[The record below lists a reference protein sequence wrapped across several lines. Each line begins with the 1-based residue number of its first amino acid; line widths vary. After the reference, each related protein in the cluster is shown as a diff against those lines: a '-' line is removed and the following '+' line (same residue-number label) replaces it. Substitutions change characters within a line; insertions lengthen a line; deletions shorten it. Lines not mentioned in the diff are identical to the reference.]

1 MAEDSIVRVSSSD
14 ETPVANDASQTR
26 QRKKRKWDQP
36 AESLMAVPGV
46 LPLSNAVPLG
56 GVAFQGVAPVI
67 SGALLTNPLAASAQ
81 LQQHTT
87 AATVAAQKLNQQKI
101 QDELIIAREI
111 VINDAESSIR
121 YKLTKRQT
129 QEEIQ
134 RCTGAIVITRG
145 KYRLPNAPP
154 DGEKPLYLHISA
166 GAQIKETAERILA
179 VDRAAAMIEEMLK
192 QGENSQSISTS
203 SPSALVNG
211 LKMPSTCVFLGF
223 DADPSLNIVAR
234 IRGPNDQYINHIM
247 NETGATVVL
256 RGRGSGNN
264 ECLNGEDGQQPLHL
278 FLSSYNAKSLED
290 ARFLAENLLD
300 TISMEC
306 GALRVSS
313 CKVYSAVPPPQQ
325 VYTAVP
331 PPQQVYSAVP
341 PPQQVYSVPSLSKQ
355 ITTAISPPQQ
365 VYSAVPPPQQLLT
378 GVQSS
383 GIEPEAGTSL
393 ITSSISAAVALT
405 PVPPASL
412 VGAAGV
418 AASLTLGTTLQ
429 STGHLSSGPQANMI
443 GYTPPLVSAGT
454 SYIGYGGIY
463 PQATP
468 LQQVALALRHS
479 PPVAST
485 VAPTTSA
492 SSRESRST
500 SSSDLE
506 KEKRPPQ
513 KRKFQE
519 LPVGSKGTTRFNQ
532 VFSLTFY
539 EAKSLTLDLSVG
551 PLSHEKEVRRKD
563 PWSETLLEED
573 LNHEQRTQAICDD
586 VWRRGWPR
594 DHWGWVALLEAL
606 LTLLSPDETAAAL
619 QQMAV
624 DGGGDAG
631 DSGEKSRKPNE
642 QSDGL
647 VVRNISTMPAPKKLV
662 RRSSN
667 GMPPPLPITMPPPPP
682 KFCDTPEVKVQDKN
696 KTLLKTKS
704 DAVPD
709 TLVKLMEYGEED
721 DDLDDSSEESLPH
734 ATQAI
739 GVQKPFWAL

>member
-1 MAEDSIVRVSSSD
+1 MTEDSSVRVSSSD
-14 ETPVANDASQTR
+14 KTSAANDASQTR

-36 AESLMAVPGV
+36 AESLMPVGMAVPGA
-46 LPLSNAVPLG
+46 LPLSNAVSLG
-56 GVAFQGVAPVI
+56 GVAFPAMAPMI
-67 SGALLTNPLAASAQ
+67 SGALLRNPLAASSQ
-81 LQQHTT
+81 LPQHTV
-87 AATVAAQKLNQQKI
+87 AAAVAAQKLNQQKI

-111 VINDAESSIR
+111 VINDAESSVR

-145 KYRLPNAPP
+145 KYRLPNAPH
-154 DGEKPLYLHISA
+154 DGGKPLYLHISA
-166 GAQIKETAERILA
+166 GAHIKETAERILA

-192 QGENSQSISTS
+192 QEQNSQSISS
-203 SPSALVNG
+203 ASPSALVNI
-211 LKMPSTCVFLGF
+211 LKMLSTCVFLGF

-278 FLSSYNAKSLED
+278 FLSSNNAKSLED
-290 ARFLAENLLD
+290 AKLLAENLLD
-300 TISMEC
+300 TICTEC

-331 PPQQVYSAVP
+331 PPQQVYSG
-341 PPQQVYSVPSLSKQ
+341 PSLLKQ
-355 ITTAISPPQQ
+355 IPTAISPPQQ

-383 GIEPEAGTSL
+383 GIDLEAGTSL
-393 ITSSISAAVALT
+393 TSSSMSAAGVLT

-412 VGAAGV
+412 VGVTGV
-418 AASLTLGTTLQ
+418 TGSLTLGTPSQ
-429 STGHLSSGPQANMI
+429 SIGHLSSGPQANMI
-443 GYTPPLVSAGT
+443 GYTPPPLVSD
-454 SYIGYGGIY
+454 
-463 PQATP
+463 
-468 LQQVALALRHS
+468 
-479 PPVAST
+479 
-485 VAPTTSA
+485 APTTSA
-492 SSRESRST
+492 SNGESRPT

-513 KRKFQE
+513 RRKFQE
-519 LPVGSKGTTRFNQ
+519 LPVGSKGTTKLNQ
-532 VFSLTFY
+532 GLQ
-539 EAKSLTLDLSVG
+539 
-551 PLSHEKEVRRKD
+551 PL
-563 PWSETLLEED
+563 
-573 LNHEQRTQAICDD
+573 
-586 VWRRGWPR
+586 
-594 DHWGWVALLEAL
+594 
-606 LTLLSPDETAAAL
+606 
-619 QQMAV
+619 
-624 DGGGDAG
+624 
-631 DSGEKSRKPNE
+631 KPYE

-647 VVRNISTMPAPKKLV
+647 VVRNILTMPAPKKLV
-662 RRSSN
+662 PPSSN
-667 GMPPPLPITMPPPPP
+667 GMPPPLLRTMPPPPP
-682 KFCDTPEVKVQDKN
+682 PKFSDPFEVKVHNKN

-709 TLVKLMEYGEED
+709 TLVNLMEYGEED
-721 DDLDDSSEESLPH
+721 DDDIDDSSEESLPH
-734 ATQAI
+734 DTRAT

>member
-1 MAEDSIVRVSSSD
+1 MTEDSSVRVSSSD
-14 ETPVANDASQTR
+14 KTSAANDASQTR

-36 AESLMAVPGV
+36 AESLMPVGMAVPGA
-46 LPLSNAVPLG
+46 LPLSNAVSLG
-56 GVAFQGVAPVI
+56 GVAFPAMAPMI
-67 SGALLTNPLAASAQ
+67 SGALLRNPLAASSQ
-81 LQQHTT
+81 LPQHTV
-87 AATVAAQKLNQQKI
+87 AAAVAAQKLNQQKI

-111 VINDAESSIR
+111 VINDAESSVR

-145 KYRLPNAPP
+145 KYRLPNAPH
-154 DGEKPLYLHISA
+154 DGGKPLYLHISA
-166 GAQIKETAERILA
+166 GAHIKETAERILA

-192 QGENSQSISTS
+192 QEQNSQSISS
-203 SPSALVNG
+203 ASPSALVNI
-211 LKMPSTCVFLGF
+211 LKMLSTCVFLGF

-278 FLSSYNAKSLED
+278 FLSSNNAKSLED
-290 ARFLAENLLD
+290 AKLLAENLLD
-300 TISMEC
+300 TICTEC

-331 PPQQVYSAVP
+331 PPQQVYSG
-341 PPQQVYSVPSLSKQ
+341 PSLLKQ
-355 ITTAISPPQQ
+355 IPTAISPPQQ

-383 GIEPEAGTSL
+383 GIDLEAGTSL
-393 ITSSISAAVALT
+393 TSSSMSAAGVLT

-412 VGAAGV
+412 VGVTGV
-418 AASLTLGTTLQ
+418 TGSLTLGTPSQ
-429 STGHLSSGPQANMI
+429 SIGHLSSGPQANMI
-443 GYTPPLVSAGT
+443 GYTPPPLVSGGT
-454 SYIGYGGIY
+454 SYIGYGGLY

-479 PPVAST
+479 PPVTST
-485 VAPTTSA
+485 DAPTTSA
-492 SSRESRST
+492 SNGESRPT

-513 KRKFQE
+513 RRKFQE
-519 LPVGSKGTTRFNQ
+519 LPVGSKGTTKLNQ

-551 PLSHEKEVRRKD
+551 PL
-563 PWSETLLEED
+563 
-573 LNHEQRTQAICDD
+573 
-586 VWRRGWPR
+586 G
-594 DHWGWVALLEAL
+594 
-606 LTLLSPDETAAAL
+606 L
-619 QQMAV
+619 QPL
-624 DGGGDAG
+624 
-631 DSGEKSRKPNE
+631 KPYE

-647 VVRNISTMPAPKKLV
+647 VVRNILTMPAPKKLV
-662 RRSSN
+662 PPSSN
-667 GMPPPLPITMPPPPP
+667 GMPPPLLRTMPPPPP
-682 KFCDTPEVKVQDKN
+682 PKFSDPFEVKVHNKN

-709 TLVKLMEYGEED
+709 TLVNLMEYGEED
-721 DDLDDSSEESLPH
+721 DDDIDDSSEESLPH
-734 ATQAI
+734 DTRAT

>member
-1 MAEDSIVRVSSSD
+1 MTEDSIVRVSSSN
-14 ETPVANDASQTR
+14 ETSAANEASQTR

-36 AESLMAVPGV
+36 AESLMPVGMTVPGA
-46 LPLSNAVPLG
+46 LPLSNAVTLG
-56 GVAFQGVAPVI
+56 GVAFPAMAPVI
-67 SGALLTNPLAASAQ
+67 SGTLLTNPLAASAQ
-81 LQQHTT
+81 LPQH
-87 AATVAAQKLNQQKI
+87 AAAAAVAAQKLNQHKI

-111 VINDAESSIR
+111 VINDAESSVR

-145 KYRLPNAPP
+145 KYRLPNAPH

-166 GAQIKETAERILA
+166 GAHIKETAERILA
-179 VDRAAAMIEEMLK
+179 VDRAAAMIEEILK
-192 QGENSQSISTS
+192 QVQNSQSISSVT
-203 SPSALVNG
+203 PSALVNG
-211 LKMPSTCVFLGF
+211 VKMLSTCVFLGF

-278 FLSSYNAKSLED
+278 FLSSNNAKSLED
-290 ARFLAENLLD
+290 AKLLAENLLD
-300 TISMEC
+300 TICTEC
-306 GALRVSS
+306 GASRVSS

-331 PPQQVYSAVP
+331 PPHQVYSAVP
-341 PPQQVYSVPSLSKQ
+341 PPQQVYSGPSLLKQ
-355 ITTAISPPQQ
+355 IPAAISPPQ

-383 GIEPEAGTSL
+383 GIDLEAGASL
-393 ITSSISAAVALT
+393 ITSSMSAAGVLT

-412 VGAAGV
+412 VGVTGV
-418 AASLTLGTTLQ
+418 TGALTLGTTPQ
-429 STGHLSSGPQANMI
+429 SIRHLSSGPQANMT
-443 GYTPPLVSAGT
+443 GYTPPPLVSGGT
-454 SYIGYGGIY
+454 SYIGYGGLY

-492 SSRESRST
+492 SNRGSKST
-500 SSSDLE
+500 LSSDLE

-513 KRKFQE
+513 RRKFQE
-519 LPVGSKGTTRFNQ
+519 LPVGSKDTTKLNQ
-532 VFSLTFY
+532 RLQ
-539 EAKSLTLDLSVG
+539 
-551 PLSHEKEVRRKD
+551 PLK
-563 PWSETLLEED
+563 T
-573 LNHEQRTQAICDD
+573 
-586 VWRRGWPR
+586 
-594 DHWGWVALLEAL
+594 
-606 LTLLSPDETAAAL
+606 
-619 QQMAV
+619 
-624 DGGGDAG
+624 
-631 DSGEKSRKPNE
+631 NE
-642 QSDGL
+642 QSDGP

-662 RRSSN
+662 QPSSN
-667 GMPPPLPITMPPPPP
+667 GMPPPLLRTMPPPPPPP
-682 KFCDTPEVKVQDKN
+682 KFCGPSEVKVQAKN

-721 DDLDDSSEESLPH
+721 DDDIDSSEESLPH
-734 ATQAI
+734 DAGAT

>member
-1 MAEDSIVRVSSSD
+1 MTEDSSVRVSSSD
-14 ETPVANDASQTR
+14 VTSVANDASQTR

-36 AESLMAVPGV
+36 AESLVPVGMAVPGA

-56 GVAFQGVAPVI
+56 GVAFPGMAPVI
-67 SGALLTNPLAASAQ
+67 SCALLTNPLAASAQ
-81 LQQHTT
+81 LQQHT
-87 AATVAAQKLNQQKI
+87 AVAAQKLNQQKI

-111 VINDAESSIR
+111 VINDAESSVR

-145 KYRLPNAPP
+145 KYRLPNAPH

-166 GAQIKETAERILA
+166 GAHIKETAERILA

-192 QGENSQSISTS
+192 QGQNSQSISS
-203 SPSALVNG
+203 ASPSALVN
-211 LKMPSTCVFLGF
+211 LKVLSTCVFLGF

-278 FLSSYNAKSLED
+278 FLSSNNAKSLED
-290 ARFLAENLLD
+290 AKFLAENLLD
-300 TISMEC
+300 TICTEC
-306 GALRVSS
+306 GASRVSS

-341 PPQQVYSVPSLSKQ
+341 PPQQVYSGPSLSKQ
-355 ITTAISPPQQ
+355 IPTAISPPQE
-365 VYSAVPPPQQLLT
+365 VYSTVPPPQQLLT

-383 GIEPEAGTSL
+383 GIELGAGTGL
-393 ITSSISAAVALT
+393 TTSSMSATVVVTL
-405 PVPPASL
+405 VPPA
-412 VGAAGV
+412 
-418 AASLTLGTTLQ
+418 LGTTPR

-443 GYTPPLVSAGT
+443 GYTPPLVSGGT

-485 VAPTTSA
+485 VAPTISA
-492 SSRESRST
+492 SNGESKST
-500 SSSDLE
+500 SSSHLE

-519 LPVGSKGTTRFNQ
+519 LPVDSKGSTKLNQ
-532 VFSLTFY
+532 
-539 EAKSLTLDLSVG
+539 G
-551 PLSHEKEVRRKD
+551 
-563 PWSETLLEED
+563 
-573 LNHEQRTQAICDD
+573 
-586 VWRRGWPR
+586 
-594 DHWGWVALLEAL
+594 
-606 LTLLSPDETAAAL
+606 L
-619 QQMAV
+619 QPP
-624 DGGGDAG
+624 
-631 DSGEKSRKPNE
+631 KPNE
-642 QSDGL
+642 QSDDL

-662 RRSSN
+662 QPSSN
-667 GMPPPLPITMPPPPP
+667 GMPPPLPRTIPPPPP
-682 KFCDTPEVKVQDKN
+682 KFSDPSEVKVQDKN
-696 KTLLKTKS
+696 KNLLKAKS

-721 DDLDDSSEESLPH
+721 DDLDDFSEESLPH
-734 ATQAI
+734 ATRAI

>member
-1 MAEDSIVRVSSSD
+1 MTEDSTVRVSSSD
-14 ETPVANDASQTR
+14 ETSLANDASQTR

-36 AESLMAVPGV
+36 AESLMAVGMAVPGV
-46 LPLSNAVPLG
+46 LPLSNGVPLG
-56 GVAFQGVAPVI
+56 GVAFQGLAPVI

-87 AATVAAQKLNQQKI
+87 AATVSAQKLNQQKI

-111 VINDAESSIR
+111 VINDAESSVR

-145 KYRLPNAPP
+145 KYRPPNAPL

-166 GAQIKETAERILA
+166 GAHIKETAERILA

-192 QGENSQSISTS
+192 QGQNSQSISTA
-203 SPSALVNG
+203 SPSTLVNG
-211 LKMPSTCVFLGF
+211 LKMLSTCVFLGF

-278 FLSSYNAKSLED
+278 FLSSNNAKSLED

-300 TISMEC
+300 TISTEC

-341 PPQQVYSVPSLSKQ
+341 PPQQVYSGPSLLKQ
-355 ITTAISPPQQ
+355 IPTAISPPQ

-383 GIEPEAGTSL
+383 GIEPEAGTGL
-393 ITSSISAAVALT
+393 TTSSMSAAVALT

-418 AASLTLGTTLQ
+418 TASLTLGTTLQ

-443 GYTPPLVSAGT
+443 GYTPPLVSGGT

-492 SSRESRST
+492 PSRESKST

-519 LPVGSKGTTRFNQ
+519 LPVGSKGTTKFNQ
-532 VFSLTFY
+532 VFSLTF
-539 EAKSLTLDLSVG
+539 
-551 PLSHEKEVRRKD
+551 
-563 PWSETLLEED
+563 
-573 LNHEQRTQAICDD
+573 
-586 VWRRGWPR
+586 
-594 DHWGWVALLEAL
+594 
-606 LTLLSPDETAAAL
+606 
-619 QQMAV
+619 
-624 DGGGDAG
+624 
-631 DSGEKSRKPNE
+631 
-642 QSDGL
+642 
-647 VVRNISTMPAPKKLV
+647 
-662 RRSSN
+662 
-667 GMPPPLPITMPPPPP
+667 
-682 KFCDTPEVKVQDKN
+682 
-696 KTLLKTKS
+696 
-704 DAVPD
+704 
-709 TLVKLMEYGEED
+709 
-721 DDLDDSSEESLPH
+721 
-734 ATQAI
+734 
-739 GVQKPFWAL
+739 